1 MTTISAS
8 ATAVGQER
16 SSSALSGFGLAFWL
30 PLSWLAILLFTV
42 IFADILPISDPAE
55 SDFTA
60 LKARPNFEFWLGTDV
75 LGRDIFAR
83 VIHGARI
90 SLTVGFFAPVCG
102 MIIGLFF
109 GMMAGYYRGKVE
121 SVIVSITDIILAFP
135 NIVLAMC
142 ILFFAGA
149 SIVNLI
155 IVLSVT
161 SIPANTRI
169 ARAST
174 LVFAGREFV
183 EAARSQGASNL
194 RILWHEILPNIVLP
208 QMAYI
213 LSFMSIVIMIEGSLA
228 FLGVGIPPPTPTL
241 GGMIAQGFPDINTDP
256 HITFLPA
263 LFLFLTVLSLNLI
276 GDQLRKKFT
285 VRESAL

>member
-1 MTTISAS
+1 MISIS
-8 ATAVGQER
+8 KQIMRGQ
-16 SSSALSGFGLAFWL
+16 SNSIWGNLNLAFWL
-30 PLSWLAILLFTV
+30 PVVWMCVLLFAMV
-42 IFADILPISDPAE
+42 FADALPFRDPTE

-60 LKARPNFEFWLGTDV
+60 LKARPGQEFWLGTDV
-75 LGRDIFAR
+75 LGRDIFSR
-83 VIHGARI
+83 IIHGARI
-90 SLTVGFFAPVCG
+90 SLTVGFCAPVFG
-102 MIIGLFF
+102 MIIGLTL
-109 GMMAGYYRGKVE
+109 GMLAGYYRRRFE
-121 SVIVSITDIILAFP
+121 SFVVGLMDIILAFP

-149 SIVNLI
+149 NMFNLI
-155 IVLSVT
+155 IVLSIT

-183 EAARSQGASNL
+183 LAARSQGASDL
-194 RILWHEILPNIVLP
+194 RIMRQEILPNIILP
-208 QMAYI
+208 QLAYI

-241 GGMIAQGFPDINTDP
+241 GSMIAQGFSDINTDP

-276 GDQLRKKFT
+276 GDHLRKKFI
-285 VRESAL
+285 VRQSAL

>member
-1 MTTISAS
+1 MTGMTIF
-8 ATAVGQER
+8 TQQ
-16 SSSALSGFGLAFWL
+16 FGNIRLMGNTIFTLWL
-30 PLSWLAILLFTV
+30 PFAWIACLLTVV
-42 IFADILPISDPAE
+42 IFADLLPLYDPVE

-60 LKARPNFEFWLGTDV
+60 LKVRPNWEFWLGTDV
-75 LGRDIFAR
+75 LGRDIFSR
-83 VIHGARI
+83 IIYGGRI

-102 MIIGLFF
+102 MFIGLFL
-109 GMMAGYYRGKVE
+109 GIVAGYYRGKFE
-121 SVIVSITDIILAFP
+121 SLVVGLMDIILAFP

-149 SIVNLI
+149 SLGNLI
-155 IVLSVT
+155 IVLSIT

-174 LVFAGREFV
+174 LIYAKREFV
-183 EAARSQGASNL
+183 LAARSQGASHL
-194 RILWHEILPNIVLP
+194 RILWREILPNIILP

-263 LFLFLTVLSLNLI
+263 LFLFLTVLSLNLR
-276 GDQLRKKFT
+276 GDHLRSRFV
-285 VRESAL
+285 VRESAI